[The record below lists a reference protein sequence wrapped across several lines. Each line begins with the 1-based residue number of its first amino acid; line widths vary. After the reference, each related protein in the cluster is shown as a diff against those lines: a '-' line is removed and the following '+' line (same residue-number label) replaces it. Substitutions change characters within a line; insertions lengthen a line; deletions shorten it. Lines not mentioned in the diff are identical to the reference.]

1 MPIPDWV
8 GKMTVLECS
17 PDVKEFKECGVVFSG
32 LDEKVG
38 EIGESLYAIR
48 VWADMQRGGMQDIR
62 AVCTGWREYVRR
74 RVY

>member
-38 EIGESLYAIR
+38 EIGESCILYTFGVICR
-48 VWADMQRGGMQDIR
+48 E
-62 AVCTGWREYVRR
+62 AVCKR
-74 RVY
+74 